1 MNHTTKHTRLNW
13 RKKNNNHAT
22 ATAHPNPLACDSL
35 FFASVSISLS
45 LFLSLFFGVTLNT
58 ARFYST
64 SSVYSSLFFCPR
76 NVVQFHNIFRW
87 LGFFC
92 FGFYNFGYSIHRCSF
107 HPLLFTFV
115 CSHNN
120 NEQLLLAVIWF
131 WVYISHSSF
140 LYLSIIIIKK
150 RDVYIRIWHS
160 WLIYTK
166 PSTRILSISYFTIVV
181 NWIHWILKPSQM
193 HIVISGSTSKL
204 RFCSFFITKKKR
216 EFFCMTNNIFLEK

>member
-35 FFASVSISLS
+35 FFCQCFNQSVVILVSILWCYAKYGSI
-45 LFLSLFFGVTLNT
+45 LFYFLCLLFT
-58 ARFYST
+58 
-64 SSVYSSLFFCPR
+64 FFCPR
-76 NVVQFHNIFRW
+76 NVVQFHNISRW

-166 PSTRILSISYFTIVV
+166 PCTCSLQGYFPFHTSRSLWIEST
-181 NWIHWILKPSQM
+181 
-193 HIVISGSTSKL
+193 
-204 RFCSFFITKKKR
+204 
-216 EFFCMTNNIFLEK
+216 EF

>member
-22 ATAHPNPLACDSL
+22 ATAHPNPLACDSF

-64 SSVYSSLFFCPR
+64 SSVYSSLFLPLKRHTISQHFSMTG
-76 NVVQFHNIFRW
+76 V
-87 LGFFC
+87 FFVSV
-92 FGFYNFGYSIHRCSF
+92 FYNFGYSIHRCSF

-140 LYLSIIIIKK
+140 LYLSIIYYKEK
-150 RDVYIRIWHS
+150 RC
-160 WLIYTK
+160 
-166 PSTRILSISYFTIVV
+166 
-181 NWIHWILKPSQM
+181 IHTYM
-193 HIVISGSTSKL
+193 TFL
-204 RFCSFFITKKKR
+204 R
-216 EFFCMTNNIFLEK
+216 